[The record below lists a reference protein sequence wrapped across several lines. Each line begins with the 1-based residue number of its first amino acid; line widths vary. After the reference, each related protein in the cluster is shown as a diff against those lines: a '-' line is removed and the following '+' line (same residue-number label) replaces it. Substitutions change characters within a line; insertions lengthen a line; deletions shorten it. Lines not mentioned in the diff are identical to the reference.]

1 MSEEE
6 LENWENV
13 QYRIDEEGF
22 EYCFKHY
29 SSWEEIKDE
38 KFHQMTLEVLK
49 QMEELINYIDL
60 KVTEGQNKN
69 KNIINDNQ

>member
-22 EYCFKHY
+22 EYCFKSY

-38 KFHQMTLEVLK
+38 KFHQMRLEVLK
-49 QMEELINYIDL
+49 QMEELRNYIDL
-60 KVTEGQNKN
+60 KVEEK
-69 KNIINDNQ
+69 

>member
-6 LENWENV
+6 LESWENV

-38 KFHQMTLEVLK
+38 KFHQMRLEVLK
-49 QMEELINYIDL
+49 QMKELRNYIDL
-60 KVTEGQNKN
+60 KVTEGQNN
-69 KNIINDNQ
+69 K